1 MKDGK
6 LTRQG
11 IEELR
16 QNYPPGTR
24 IELIHMDD
32 KWAVAKGTRGTVTQV
47 DDAGTIHMKWD
58 NGRTLGLAPQP
69 VHPAV
74 PSFHD
79 TGGRR
84 RILSQPHLLPVPP
97 AQ

>member
-58 NGRTLGLAPQP
+58 NGRTLGLVPQADQ
-69 VHPAV
+69 VRKL
-74 PSFHD
+74 
-79 TGGRR
+79 TEQEQLEEQTQGQEQ
-84 RILSQPHLLPVPP
+84 ILKMQ
-97 AQ
+97 

>member
-24 IELIHMDD
+24 IVLDHMEDN
-32 KWAVAKGTRGTVTQV
+32 WVVPRGTRGSVTQV

-58 NGRTLGLAPQP
+58 NGRSLGIVPQVDQFRKLTEQERLEEQTQRQEP
-69 VHPAV
+69 
-74 PSFHD
+74 
-79 TGGRR
+79 
-84 RILSQPHLLPVPP
+84 ILEMQ
-97 AQ
+97 